1 MRSLAPVASRPFL
14 RFSSPQGLSDSS
26 AMLSHTVSAERVI
39 HIRPRSIALVVAI
52 VIAFVIGLQIV
63 IVAGQVIVWIF
74 IALFLALAINPLVE
88 WLQRRGVR
96 RRGLAVS
103 IAFGVVLVALVGL
116 AAVFIPILVDQI
128 GKFIDAV
135 PGYVRDLT
143 AGKGRLGF
151 LERNYHVVEKVEKAI
166 KHNSAGKVIG
176 VSNVALSLTKGVL
189 SAVVATI
196 TIAFMT
202 LFMLL
207 EGPTWIER
215 FFALLS
221 EKTARRWRSVGRDV
235 YRTVGGY
242 VAGNILISLIA
253 GTLAAIVLAILGVP
267 YVVALGLLVAL
278 LDLVPLAGATVAAV
292 IITGIAFTTGIWAGV
307 IVLVYFIVYQQ
318 VENQLLQPLVYG
330 KTVQLSPL
338 AVLIAVLIGA
348 KLGGIV
354 GALAA
359 IPVAGGI
366 QIVLRD
372 LLQNRVAGATGVR
385 RRGREDPAP
394 ARPDG

>member
-1 MRSLAPVASRPFL
+1 M
-14 RFSSPQGLSDSS
+14 
-26 AMLSHTVSAERVI
+26 
-39 HIRPRSIALVVAI
+39 
-52 VIAFVIGLQIV
+52 
-63 IVAGQVIVWIF
+63 
-74 IALFLALAINPLVE
+74 
-88 WLQRRGVR
+88 
-96 RRGLAVS
+96 
-103 IAFGVVLVALVGL
+103 
-116 AAVFIPILVDQI
+116 FIPILIDQI
-128 GKFIDAV
+128 GKFVDAV

-143 AGKGRLGF
+143 NGRGRLGF
-151 LERNYHVVEKVEKAI
+151 LERNYQVVEKVEKAI

-176 VSNVALSLTKGVL
+176 FSNIALSLTKGVV

-215 FFALLS
+215 FFALLPENS
-221 EKTARRWRSVGRDV
+221 AKRWRSVGRDV

-253 GTLAAIVLAILGVP
+253 GTLAGIVLYILGVP
-267 YVVALGLLVAL
+267 YPLALGVLVGL
-278 LDLVPLAGATVAAV
+278 LDLIPLAGATVAAV
-292 IITGIAFTTGIWAGV
+292 IATGIAFTVGVWPGV
-307 IVLVYFIVYQQ
+307 IVLVYFICYQQ
-318 VENQLLQPLVYG
+318 IENQLLQPVIYG

-359 IPVAGGI
+359 IPVAGAI
-366 QIVLRD
+366 QVVLRD
-372 LLQNRVAGATGVR
+372 ILKNRGIGSARAGR
-385 RRGREDPAP
+385 RRKSEPAP
-394 ARPDG
+394 G

>member
-1 MRSLAPVASRPFL
+1 
-14 RFSSPQGLSDSS
+14 
-26 AMLSHTVSAERVI
+26 MLCDTVPAERVI
-39 HIRPRSIALVVAI
+39 YMRPRSIALVVAI
-52 VIAFVIGLQIV
+52 VLAFALALQIV
-63 IVAGQVIVWIF
+63 IIAGQVIVWIF

-103 IAFGVVLVALVGL
+103 LAFGAVLVAAVGV
-116 AAVFIPILVDQI
+116 AAVFVPILIDQI

-135 PGYVRDLT
+135 PGYVKDLT
-143 AGKGRLGF
+143 KGNGPLGF
-151 LERNYHVVEKVEKAI
+151 LESDYHVVEKVEKAI

-176 VSNVALSLTKGVL
+176 VSNIALSLTKGVI
-189 SAVVATI
+189 SAIVAAVTI
-196 TIAFMT
+196 TFMT

-207 EGPTWIER
+207 EGPTWIDR
-215 FFALLS
+215 FFGVLP
-221 EKTARRWRSVGRDV
+221 EKKAQRWRSVGRDV

-253 GTLAAIVLAILGVP
+253 GTLATIVLWVLGVP
-267 YVVALGLLVAL
+267 YPVPLGLLVAL

-292 IITGIAFTTGIWAGV
+292 IITGIAFTTGIWVGV
-307 IVLVYFIVYQQ
+307 IVLVYFLIYQQ
-318 VENQLLQPLVYG
+318 VENQLLQPVIYG

-348 KLGGIV
+348 KIGGII

-359 IPVAGGI
+359 IPVAGAI

-372 LLQNRVAGATGVR
+372 LLQNRGSGAAAAGSIGKKT
-385 RRGREDPAP
+385 PA
-394 ARPDG
+394 AAHSDG

>member
-1 MRSLAPVASRPFL
+1 M
-14 RFSSPQGLSDSS
+14 
-26 AMLSHTVSAERVI
+26 I

-52 VIAFVIGLQIV
+52 VLAFALALKIV
-63 IVAGQVIVWIF
+63 IIAGQVIVWIF
-74 IALFLALAINPLVE
+74 IAVFLALAINPLVE
-88 WLQRRGVR
+88 WLRRKGVH
-96 RRGLAVS
+96 RRGLAVM
-103 IAFGVVLVALVGL
+103 IAFSVVLLALVGL
-116 AAVFIPILVDQI
+116 AAVFVPILIDQV

-135 PGYVRDLT
+135 PGYVSDLT
-143 AGKGRLGF
+143 NGKGRLGF

-176 VSNVALSLTKGVL
+176 VSNIALSLTRGVI

-207 EGPTWIER
+207 EGPAWVER
-215 FFALLS
+215 FLGLLPEQS
-221 EKTARRWRSVGRDV
+221 AKRWRAVGRDV
-235 YRTVGGY
+235 YGTVGGY
-242 VAGNILISLIA
+242 VAGNLLISLIA
-253 GTLAAIVLAILGVP
+253 GTLAGIVLWILGVP
-267 YVVALGLLVAL
+267 YPVPLGLLVGL
-278 LDLVPLAGATVAAV
+278 LDLIPLAGATVAAV
-292 IITGIAFTTGIWAGV
+292 MVTGIAFTAGVWVGV
-307 IVLVYFIVYQQ
+307 IVLVYFIIYQQ
-318 VENQLLQPLVYG
+318 VENQLLQPVIYG

-372 LLQNRVAGATGVR
+372 LLKNSRAGAAVGERLDT
-385 RRGREDPAP
+385 EKA
-394 ARPDG
+394 ALAQPDG

>member
-1 MRSLAPVASRPFL
+1 M
-14 RFSSPQGLSDSS
+14 
-26 AMLSHTVSAERVI
+26 
-39 HIRPRSIALVVAI
+39 VAI
-52 VIAFVIGLQIV
+52 VLVFALALQIV
-63 IVAGQVIVWIF
+63 IIAGQVIVWIF

-103 IAFGVVLVALVGL
+103 IAFGTVLLALAGL
-116 AAVFIPILVDQI
+116 AALFVPILIDQI
-128 GKFIDAV
+128 GNFIDAI

-143 AGKGRLGF
+143 KGRGRLGF
-151 LERNYHVVEKVEKAI
+151 LERDYHVVEKVEKAI

-176 VSNVALSLTKGVL
+176 VSNFALSLTKGVI
-189 SAVVATI
+189 SAVIATV

-215 FFALLS
+215 FFALLP
-221 EKTARRWRSVGRDV
+221 EKSAKRWRTVGRDV
-235 YRTVGGY
+235 YGTVGGY

-253 GTLAAIVLAILGVP
+253 GTLAGIVLYVLGVP
-267 YVVALGLLVAL
+267 YPVPLGVLVGL
-278 LDLVPLAGATVAAV
+278 LDLIPLAGATVAAV
-292 IITGIAFTTGIWAGV
+292 VATGIAFTVGVWLGV

-318 VENQLLQPLVYG
+318 IENQLLQPVIYG

-359 IPVAGGI
+359 IPVAGAI

-372 LLQNRVAGATGVR
+372 LLQNRRGGAGKSDRLSANSPVPTQS
-385 RRGREDPAP
+385 
-394 ARPDG
+394 DG

>member
-1 MRSLAPVASRPFL
+1 
-14 RFSSPQGLSDSS
+14 
-26 AMLSHTVSAERVI
+26 MLSRTLPAERVI
-39 HIRPRSIALVVAI
+39 QIRPRSIALVVAI
-52 VIAFVIGLQIV
+52 VLAFAIGLQIV

-88 WLQRRGVR
+88 GLQRRGVR

-103 IAFGVVLVALVGL
+103 IAFGAVLVALVGL
-116 AAVFIPILVDQI
+116 AAIFVPILVDQI

-151 LERNYHVVEKVEKAI
+151 LEHDYHVVEKVEKAI
-166 KHNSAGKVIG
+166 KENSAGKVIG
-176 VSNVALSLTKGVL
+176 VSNVALSLTRGVI
-189 SAVVATI
+189 SVVVATV

-207 EGPTWIER
+207 EGPAWIER
-215 FFALLS
+215 FFALLP
-221 EKTARRWRSVGRDV
+221 EKAARRWRSVGRDV

-318 VENQLLQPLVYG
+318 VENQLLQPLIYG

-359 IPVAGGI
+359 IPIAGGI
-366 QIVLRD
+366 QIILRD
-372 LLQNRVAGATGVR
+372 LLQNRGASATVGDR
-385 RRGREDPAP
+385 LGTDEPALAP
-394 ARPDG
+394 PDG

>member
-1 MRSLAPVASRPFL
+1 
-14 RFSSPQGLSDSS
+14 
-26 AMLSHTVSAERVI
+26 VI
-39 HIRPRSIALVVAI
+39 QIRPRTIALIVAI
-52 VIAFVIGLQIV
+52 VLAFALALQIV
-63 IVAGQVIVWIF
+63 IIAGQVIVWIF

-88 WLQRRGVR
+88 WLQRRGVH
-96 RRGLAVS
+96 RRGLAVA
-103 IAFGVVLVALVGL
+103 IAFSAVLLALVGFV
-116 AAVFIPILVDQI
+116 AVFVPILIDQV

-143 AGKGRLGF
+143 NGEGRLGF
-151 LERNYHVVEKVEKAI
+151 LERDYQVVEKVEKAI

-207 EGPTWIER
+207 EGPAWIDR
-215 FFALLS
+215 FYSLLP
-221 EKTARRWRSVGRDV
+221 EKSAKRWRVVGRDV

-242 VAGNILISLIA
+242 VAGNLLISLIA
-253 GTLAAIVLAILGVP
+253 GTLAAIVLWILGVP
-267 YVVALGLLVAL
+267 YPVPLGLLVGL
-278 LDLVPLAGATVAAV
+278 LDLIPLAGATVAAV
-292 IITGIAFTTGIWAGV
+292 IVTGIAFTTGVWPGV
-307 IVLVYFIVYQQ
+307 IVLVYFICYQQ
-318 VENQLLQPLVYG
+318 LENQLLQPVIYG

-348 KLGGIV
+348 KLGGIL

-359 IPVAGGI
+359 IPVAGAI

-372 LLQNRVAGATGVR
+372 ILKNRGGA
-385 RRGREDPAP
+385 AP
-394 ARPDG
+394 AARKRKPKPLPAATDG

>member
-1 MRSLAPVASRPFL
+1 MLL
-14 RFSSPQGLSDSS
+14 R
-26 AMLSHTVSAERVI
+26 TVPAERVI

-52 VIAFVIGLQIV
+52 VLVFALALQVVLI
-63 IVAGQVIVWIF
+63 AGQVIVWIF

-88 WLQRRGVR
+88 WLQRKGVR
-96 RRGLAVS
+96 RHGLAVA
-103 IAFGVVLVALVGL
+103 IAFSVVLLALIGL
-116 AAVFIPILVDQI
+116 AAVFVPIMIDQV

-135 PGYVRDLT
+135 PGYLRDLT
-143 AGKGRLGF
+143 NGRGRLGF
-151 LERNYHVVEKVEKAI
+151 LERDYHVVEKVEKAI

-176 VSNVALSLTKGVL
+176 ISNVALSLTKGVI

-196 TIAFMT
+196 TITFMT

-207 EGPTWIER
+207 EGPDWIER
-215 FFALLS
+215 FFALLPERS
-221 EKTARRWRSVGRDV
+221 AKRWRVVGRDV
-235 YRTVGGY
+235 YGTIGGY

-253 GTLAAIVLAILGVP
+253 GTLAGLVLYILGVP
-267 YVVALGLLVAL
+267 YPVPLGLLVGL
-278 LDLVPLAGATVAAV
+278 LDLIPLAGATVAAV
-292 IITGIAFTTGIWAGV
+292 IATGIAFTVGVWPGV
-307 IVLVYFIVYQQ
+307 IVLVYFVVYQQ
-318 VENQLLQPLVYG
+318 IENQLLQPVIYG

-359 IPVAGGI
+359 IPVAGAI

-372 LLQNRVAGATGVR
+372 ILNKRGADAGAA
-385 RRGREDPAP
+385 GRKSKPEPVP
-394 ARPDG
+394 IGPDG